1 MKFLRNKKIIIIFSG
16 LAAVFFF
23 SRLVFAVWD
32 GLPYDP
38 GETLNPECLP
48 TDTDCDVDT
57 TTIPT
62 AITVADTVD
71 PTAYVA
77 LFESATGDLGPK
89 TDAGLTYAADTGT
102 LTATAF
108 SGPLTGNVTGN
119 VSGTAATVTGAAQA
133 AITSLGTLTTLAV
146 DDITING
153 NTISSAGVST
163 LAINPTAGQAITFDG
178 TVTLDA
184 GVIAGATSITS
195 TTFVGALTGNAD
207 TLTTNAN
214 LTGPITSVGNATSVA
229 AQTGTGSTFV
239 MDTSPT
245 LVTPALG
252 VATGTSLD
260 LGGTTLLASRA
271 LTVDTGGV
279 FD

>member
-48 TDTDCDVDT
+48 TDANCDVASPLTAANISDT
-57 TTIPT
+57 AYGVAWDTDATHVPSKNSVYDKIEALNIIPT
-62 AITVADTVD
+62 VITVADAVD

-119 VSGTAATVTGAAQA
+119 VSGSAATVTGAAQT
-133 AITSLGTLTTLAV
+133 AITSLGTLTAL
-146 DDITING
+146 DIDNINING
-153 NTISSAGVST
+153 NTISSSAGT
-163 LAINPTAGQAITFDG
+163 DLFITPLAGQQLILDG
-178 TVTLDA
+178 TIEIDA
-184 GVIAGATSITS
+184 GILTGATSISS
-195 TTFVGALTGNAD
+195 TTFIGALTGNAD
-207 TLTTNAN
+207 TVTTNA
-214 LTGPITSVGNATSVA
+214 
-229 AQTGTGSTFV
+229 
-239 MDTSPT
+239 
-245 LVTPALG
+245 
-252 VATGTSLD
+252 
-260 LGGTTLLASRA
+260 
-271 LTVDTGGV
+271 
-279 FD
+279 

>member
-48 TDTDCDVDT
+48 TDVDCDVAS
-57 TTIPT
+57 PLT
-62 AITVADTVD
+62 AANISD
-71 PTAYVA
+71 TAYVA
-77 LFESATGDLGPK
+77 LFESAIGDLGPK
-89 TDAGLTYAADTGT
+89 TDAGLTYAADTGI
-102 LTATAF
+102 LTATGF

-119 VSGTAATVTGAAQA
+119 ASGTAATVTGAAQA
-133 AITSLGTLTTLAV
+133 AITSLGTLTTLTV

-153 NTISSAGVST
+153 NTISSAGAST
-163 LAINPTAGQAITFDG
+163 LAITPTAGQVITFDG

-207 TLTTNAN
+207 TVTTNAN